1 VSADQPGHSSVS
13 RWTGAVCDVP
23 AEVIVERR
31 INRFRGRVWNV
42 TTDVAQIGDQT
53 VERDFVAHTGAVA
66 VIAVDDADRVYL
78 LRQYRHPVGMYL
90 FEPPAGLLDVADED
104 PWVTAARELAEE
116 AGLEART
123 WNVLVDFF
131 NSPGGSSEAIRVYL
145 ARDVSERAEGRI
157 ETGEAEEVDLPGV
170 WVPLDDAVGY
180 VMAGVIGNPTSVVGI
195 LAAQQA
201 RRNGWTG
208 LRSVDERWAVR
219 EQLVASGRVRLD
231 VGPHH

>member
-1 VSADQPGHSSVS
+1 MSNSQQGHPSMT
-13 RWTGAVCDVP
+13 RWTGPVRDETAQLTVDQ
-23 AEVIVERR
+23 R
-31 INRFRGRVWNV
+31 IRRFRGRVWDV
-42 TTDVAQIGDQT
+42 TTDVVQIGDQT
-53 VERDFVAHTGAVA
+53 VERDYVAHTGAVA

-90 FEPPAGLLDVADED
+90 FEPPAGLLDIANED

-145 ARDVSERAEGRI
+145 ARDVHERVDGRV

-170 WVPLDDAVGY
+170 WVPLDDAVDY
-180 VMAGVIGNPTSVVGI
+180 VMSGAIGNPTSVVGI

-201 RRNGWTG
+201 RQQGWAK
-208 LRSVDERWAVR
+208 LRPVDEPWVVR
-219 EQLVASGRVRLD
+219 DELVAGGRVRLD
-231 VGPHH
+231 VAPGH